1 MLVIFTEEWP
11 LMSFTLL
18 SQLAVGTFIMLMW
31 INASMGNKDSNAK
44 KAINFG
50 FTAVGPITVFAL
62 ILSVFH
68 LGDPF
73 GAPRSILN
81 LGSSWLS
88 REILTSGGFLALWFV
103 FWWLSR
109 KGKEINVLGWVA
121 ALVGLS
127 AVFSMASI
135 YSSSIRPAWDNVN
148 TYIAFFGA
156 TLAMG
161 VLGAS
166 STIIYGMKGNTLS
179 TDLTQRLKTMGYVG
193 TAAIVLPLIYLPVFI
208 TSLQGGDVAA
218 AASAK
223 ILTGNTGLLAMSGV
237 LLVVGIALLL
247 YALSKGGNKVKAVSP
262 STIYWALLLTL
273 VGEFLSRYLFYAI
286 GVSPFIGG

>member
-1 MLVIFTEEWP
+1 MIFAEEWP
-11 LMSFTLL
+11 LMTFTLL
-18 SQLAVGTFIMLMW
+18 SQLAVGTFILLML
-31 INASMGNKDSNAK
+31 INASIGKKDSQAA

-50 FTAVGPITVFAL
+50 FTAVGPITLLAL
-62 ILSVFH
+62 IFSVFH
-68 LGDPF
+68 LGDPL

-109 KGKEINVLGWVA
+109 KGKESNALGWIA
-121 ALVGLS
+121 ALVGL
-127 AVFSMASI
+127 AAIFSMASI

-166 STIIYGMKGNTLS
+166 STIVFGMKGNSLS
-179 TDLTQRLKTMGYVG
+179 ADLAKSLKTIGYVG
-193 TAAIVLPLIYLPVFI
+193 AAAVVLPLVYLPVFI
-208 TSLQGGDVAA
+208 SSLKGGDVAA
-218 AASAK
+218 VASAD
-223 ILTGNTGLLAMSGV
+223 IFTGSTGLLAISGL

-247 YALSKGGNKVKAVSP
+247 YALSKGGKVKAVSTG
-262 STIYWALLLTL
+262 TIYLALLLVL
-273 VGEFLSRYLFYAI
+273 VGEFMSRYLFYAI
-286 GVSPFIGG
+286 GVSPIIGG

>member
-1 MLVIFTEEWP
+1 MIFAEEWP

-18 SQLAVGTFIMLMW
+18 CQLAVGTFILLML
-31 INASMGNKDSNAK
+31 INASMGNKDSQAA

-50 FTAVGPITVFAL
+50 FTAVGPITVLAL
-62 ILSVFH
+62 IFSVFH
-68 LGDPF
+68 LGDPL

-109 KGKEINVLGWVA
+109 KGKESNALGWIA

-135 YSSSIRPAWDNVN
+135 YTSSIRPAWDNVN

-166 STIIYGMKGNTLS
+166 STIVFGMRGNSLS
-179 TDLTQRLKTMGYVG
+179 TELTKSLKTMGYVG
-193 TAAIVLPLIYLPVFI
+193 LASVVLPLIYLPVLI
-208 TSLQGGDVAA
+208 SGLKGGDVTAV
-218 AASAK
+218 ASAE
-223 ILTGNTGLLAMSGV
+223 ILTGSTGLLVMSGV

-247 YALSKGGNKVKAVSP
+247 YALSKGGNKVKAVST
-262 STIYWALLLTL
+262 STIYLALLLVL
-273 VGEFLSRYLFYAI
+273 VGEFMSRYIFYAI
-286 GVSPFIGG
+286 GVSPIIGG

>member
-1 MLVIFTEEWP
+1 MLFAEEWP

-18 SQLAVGTFIMLMW
+18 SQLAVGTFIILML
-31 INASMGNKDSNAK
+31 IKPSIGNKDSQAA
-44 KAINFG
+44 KAIDFG
-50 FTAVGPITVFAL
+50 FTAVGPITLLAL
-62 ILSVFH
+62 IFSIFH
-68 LGDPF
+68 LGDPL

-88 REILTSGGFLALWFV
+88 REILTSGGFLVLWFV

-109 KGKEINVLGWVA
+109 KGKESNTLGWVV

-135 YSSSIRPAWDNVN
+135 YSSSIRPAWDNAN

-166 STIIYGMKGNTLS
+166 ATIVYGMKGNSLS
-179 TDLTQRLKTMGYVG
+179 AELTKSLRTMGYVG
-193 TAAIVLPLIYLPVFI
+193 AAAVVLPLIYLPVFI
-208 TSLQGGDVAA
+208 SGLKGGDVTAVT
-218 AASAK
+218 SAQ
-223 ILTGNTGLLAMSGV
+223 ILTGSTGLLAMSGV
-237 LLVVGIALLL
+237 LLVAGIALLV
-247 YALSKGGNKVKAVSP
+247 YALSKGGNKVKAVSTG
-262 STIYWALLLTL
+262 TIYLALLLVL
-273 VGEFLSRYLFYAI
+273 VGEFMSRYLFYAI
-286 GVSPFIGG
+286 GISPIIGG

>member
-1 MLVIFTEEWP
+1 MIFAEEWP
-11 LMSFTLL
+11 LMTFTLL
-18 SQLAVGTFIMLMW
+18 SQLAVGTFILLML
-31 INASMGNKDSNAK
+31 INASIGKKDSQAA

-50 FTAVGPITVFAL
+50 FTAVGPITLLAL
-62 ILSVFH
+62 IFSVFH
-68 LGDPF
+68 LGDPL

-109 KGKEINVLGWVA
+109 KGKESNALGWVA
-121 ALVGLS
+121 ALVGL
-127 AVFSMASI
+127 AAIFSMASI

-166 STIIYGMKGNTLS
+166 STVVFGMKGNSLS
-179 TDLTQRLKTMGYVG
+179 ADLAKSLKTIGYVG
-193 TAAIVLPLIYLPVFI
+193 AAAVVLPLVYLPVFI
-208 TSLQGGDVAA
+208 SSLKGGDVAA
-218 AASAK
+218 VASAE
-223 ILTGNTGLLAMSGV
+223 IFTGSTGLLAISGL

-247 YALSKGGNKVKAVSP
+247 YAFSKGGKVKAVSTG
-262 STIYWALLLTL
+262 TIYLALLLVL
-273 VGEFLSRYLFYAI
+273 VGEFMSRYLFYAI
-286 GVSPFIGG
+286 GVSPIIGG

>member
-1 MLVIFTEEWP
+1 MVFAEEWP

-18 SQLAVGTFIMLMW
+18 SQLAVGTFIILML
-31 INASMGNKDSNAK
+31 IKTSMGNKDSQAA

-50 FTAVGPITVFAL
+50 FTAVGPITLLAL
-62 ILSVFH
+62 IFSVFH
-68 LGDPF
+68 LGDPL

-88 REILTSGGFLALWFV
+88 REILTSGGFLALWFA

-109 KGKEINVLGWVA
+109 KGKESNALGWIT

-135 YSSSIRPAWDNVN
+135 YSSSVRPAWDNVN

-156 TLAMG
+156 TLTMG

-166 STIIYGMKGNTLS
+166 STIIFGMKGNGLS
-179 TDLTQRLKTMGYVG
+179 TELTKSLKAMGYVG
-193 TAAIVLPLIYLPVFI
+193 VVSVILPLIYLPMFI
-208 TSLQGGDVAA
+208 SGLKGGDVTAV
-218 AASAK
+218 ASAG
-223 ILTGNTGLLAMSGV
+223 ILTGSTGLLAISGV

-247 YALSKGGNKVKAVSP
+247 YTLSKGGNQAKAVP
-262 STIYWALLLTL
+262 THIIYWALLLVL
-273 VGEFLSRYLFYAI
+273 VGEFMSRYVFYAI
-286 GVSPFIGG
+286 GISPIIG

>member
-1 MLVIFTEEWP
+1 MIFAEEWP

-18 SQLAVGTFIMLMW
+18 CQLAVGTFILLML
-31 INASMGNKDSNAK
+31 IKTSMSNKDSQAA

-50 FTAVGPITVFAL
+50 FTAVGPITVLAL
-62 ILSVFH
+62 IFSVFH
-68 LGDPF
+68 LGNPL

-109 KGKEINVLGWVA
+109 KGKESNALGWIA

-166 STIIYGMKGNTLS
+166 STIIFGMRGNSLSVELTKG
-179 TDLTQRLKTMGYVG
+179 LKTMGYIG
-193 TAAIVLPLIYLPVFI
+193 AAAVVLPLIYLPVFI
-208 TSLQGGDVAA
+208 SGLKGGDVAA
-218 AASAK
+218 VASAK
-223 ILTGNTGLLAMSGV
+223 ILTGSTGLLAMSGV

-247 YALSKGGNKVKAVSP
+247 YALSKGGNKVKAVST
-262 STIYWALLLTL
+262 STIYLALLLVL
-273 VGEFLSRYLFYAI
+273 VGEFMSRYIFYAI
-286 GVSPFIGG
+286 GVSPIIGG